1 MGTGATF
8 HSIIPRVF
16 LSSRRR
22 PAGDQPREAMFDK
35 PAGSQSL
42 LNTEC
47 SIYKEIA
54 KIAEI
59 MRTHEPLRFGRM
71 YYRQISDDG
80 EDFGFPSSSTY
91 TLAFSR
97 ILYPREVLVAY
108 NVSAQ
113 GRHDRVI
120 VDATLHPEPSQM
132 QFLHG
137 KSGTVPVQTAPS
149 GARFVDLDLDPHR
162 FVILA

>member
-1 MGTGATF
+1 
-8 HSIIPRVF
+8 
-16 LSSRRR
+16 
-22 PAGDQPREAMFDK
+22 
-35 PAGSQSL
+35 
-42 LNTEC
+42 
-47 SIYKEIA
+47 
-54 KIAEI
+54 

-80 EDFGFPSSSTY
+80 QHFGFPFGFTY

-97 ILYPREVLVAY
+97 MLYPQEVLVAY
-108 NVSAQ
+108 NVSDEA
-113 GRHDRVI
+113 RDDRII

-132 QFLHG
+132 RFLHG

-149 GARFVDLDLDPHR
+149 GARFVKLNLDPHQ